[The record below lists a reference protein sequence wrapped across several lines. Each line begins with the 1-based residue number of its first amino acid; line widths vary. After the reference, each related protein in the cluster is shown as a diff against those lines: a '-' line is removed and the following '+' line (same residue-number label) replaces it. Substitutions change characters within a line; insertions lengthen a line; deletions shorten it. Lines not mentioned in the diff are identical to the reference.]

1 MSIKIISD
9 QTKPQKIKKYFKNIF
24 HGNLI
29 YIVTWVSPR
38 TKADVGGL
46 HTPLIGLGGRATSCR
61 CSSVNDGS
69 VNDGKQIAFVH
80 TGRRQPM
87 LTIPVSF
94 VVIVMPSYTSF
105 STLPIFR
112 IKSSIKFVGCYSLRL
127 IFKFWTKIDVKKM
140 ILSKGRR
147 E

>member
-29 YIVTWVSPR
+29 YIVSWVSPR

-46 HTPLIGLGGRATSCR
+46 HTPLIGPGGRATSCR

-94 VVIVMPSYTSF
+94 VVIVMPSKVHLFFYAPNF
-105 STLPIFR
+105 PD
-112 IKSSIKFVGCYSLRL
+112 
-127 IFKFWTKIDVKKM
+127 KIQHK
-140 ILSKGRR
+140 IRR
-147 E
+147 MLLFEINFQVLDKN